1 MKGLKKLALAT
12 AVAAAPFA
20 QAEMTA
26 MDDALLGEMT
36 GQAGVTIELSA
47 NVSVGSFVYTDTDGY
62 VPHAL
67 FELENTNTAAAAAA
81 GTFSMNNIVLGGA
94 GGTGALD
101 DIKIDIDVDAN
112 DGLVIHLGGTNLM
125 EVLTGADT
133 DLDGSLEA
141 VDFGLSVGTVNVN
154 STTLASNIAI
164 NGNLGPID
172 IVIANDSTISVDAFF
187 EVTSG
192 GMDIDVL
199 GMGLTNL
206 TVGDDNSPIV
216 SSATYSTAIAT
227 AQGLA
232 VSQNAAAI
240 SGAGDAAVA
249 GNAANITAA
258 GDASDAAWTDVGG
271 GVDANGDTQAEA
283 RTAAETAATDAYR
296 AGGEA
301 QATATVNATAIAGV
315 SNMAYVG
322 MTISTVDT
330 GYFNLLTASDTA
342 VTNALNITI
351 DAMQMDITADVSLGD
366 NGARELGSIAIND
379 LDLSGT
385 SLTIYGH

>member
-1 MKGLKKLALAT
+1 MKGLKKLVLAT

-62 VPHAL
+62 VPHSL
-67 FELENTNTAAAAAA
+67 FELENTDTGAAAAA
-81 GTFSMNNIVLGGA
+81 GTFSMNNIVLGGKN
-94 GGTGALD
+94 GTGALD

-125 EVLTGADT
+125 EVLTGTDT

-141 VDFGLSVGTVNVN
+141 VDFGLSVGSVDVN

-172 IVIANDSTISVDAFF
+172 VVIANDSTISVDAFF

-199 GMGLTNL
+199 GLGLTNL
-206 TVGDDNSPIV
+206 KVGDDSSPIV
-216 SSATYSTAIAT
+216 SSATYSNAVAT
-227 AQGLA
+227 AQSLA
-232 VSQNAAAI
+232 VSQNAALI
-240 SGAGDAAVA
+240 TGAGQVAADAEAVTLGYTDDADLQANGTPAEIAQVDAVRA
-249 GNAANITAA
+249 GNEA
-258 GDASDAAWTDVGG
+258 G
-271 GVDANGDTQAEA
+271 
-283 RTAAETAATDAYR
+283 
-296 AGGEA
+296 A
-301 QATATVNATAIAGV
+301 QAQVEATAIAGV

-330 GYFNLLTASDTA
+330 GYFNLLSASDVA

>member
-62 VPHAL
+62 VPHSL
-67 FELENTNTAAAAAA
+67 FELENTDTGAAAAA

-133 DLDGSLEA
+133 DLDGSNEQ
-141 VDFGLSVGTVNVN
+141 VDFGLSVGSVNVN

-164 NGNLGPID
+164 NGNLGPVD

-187 EVTSG
+187 EVKSG
-192 GMDIDVL
+192 GMNIDVL

-206 TVGDDNSPIV
+206 TVGDDSAPITT
-216 SSATYSTAIAT
+216 SATYATAVAT

-240 SGAGDAAVA
+240 TGAGDSTVAA
-249 GNAANITAA
+249 NAANITGA

-271 GVDANGDTQAEA
+271 GVDSNGDTQAEA
-283 RTAAETAATDAYR
+283 RTAAEAAATAAYR

-301 QATATVNATAIAGV
+301 AATAVVNATAIAGV

-330 GYFNLLTASDTA
+330 GYFNLLTASDVA